1 MADGTS
7 KPIED
12 VKLGDKVVATDPET
26 GETSVET
33 VTAEILG
40 KGSKHLVE
48 ITIDATPGDGD
59 AADAETVT
67 ATDGHP
73 FWVEGPDEWTD
84 ATDLQRGDWLRTGA
98 GTLVQVT
105 AVARWTQQATVHN
118 LTVTDLHT
126 YYVLAGATPVL
137 VHNCGEVAVDTNAV
151 TDALSGAKTAEV
163 DAALA
168 GRAPVLSP
176 TAHRELLEGGHSADA
191 IGSWL
196 SERGG
201 RMGPASTS
209 EGVASLQARLR
220 GMWKG
225 KSFNPMI
232 ADDDASVLHSAIQ
245 DGLSIITNDKRFY
258 KNIERLGY
266 SSERY

>member
-1 MADGTS
+1 M
-7 KPIED
+7 
-12 VKLGDKVVATDPET
+12 
-26 GETSVET
+26 
-33 VTAEILG
+33 
-40 KGSKHLVE
+40 
-48 ITIDATPGDGD
+48 
-59 AADAETVT
+59 
-67 ATDGHP
+67 
-73 FWVEGPDEWTD
+73 
-84 ATDLQRGDWLRTGA
+84 
-98 GTLVQVT
+98 
-105 AVARWTQQATVHN
+105 
-118 LTVTDLHT
+118 
-126 YYVLAGATPVL
+126 LAGATPVL
-137 VHNCGEVAVDTNAV
+137 AHNCGEVAVDTNAV

-209 EGVASLQARLR
+209 GGVASLQARLR

-258 KNIERLGY
+258 KNIGRLGY